1 MRYRTQVIIMAE
13 PERRREEVLN
23 PLPTPPHSNPWG
35 FSYYLSD
42 TDILSQR
49 QDRITTQLMF
59 SLVTGGG
66 GGVWERGELAGVSWE
81 VILDPQLKILKSALH
96 ELCRLWQVLYLLL
109 LPAVPK
115 VSC

>member
-1 MRYRTQVIIMAE
+1 MKYRTQAIIVAE
-13 PERRREEVLN
+13 LEGRREEVLN
-23 PLPTPPHSNPWG
+23 PLPIPPPHSNPWG

-66 GGVWERGELAGVSWE
+66 GGLRKGGISRRKLRSNFGPPIKNS
-81 VILDPQLKILKSALH
+81 
-96 ELCRLWQVLYLLL
+96 
-109 LPAVPK
+109 
-115 VSC
+115 

>member
-1 MRYRTQVIIMAE
+1 MFPMRYRTQAITVAE
-13 PERRREEVLN
+13 LEGRREEVLN
-23 PLPTPPHSNPWG
+23 PLTPPPHSNPWG

-66 GGVWERGELAGVSWE
+66 GVEKGGN
-81 VILDPQLKILKSALH
+81 
-96 ELCRLWQVLYLLL
+96 
-109 LPAVPK
+109 
-115 VSC
+115 

>member
-1 MRYRTQVIIMAE
+1 MRYRTQAITVAE
-13 PERRREEVLN
+13 LEGRREEVLT
-23 PLPTPPHSNPWG
+23 PLPPPHSNPWG

-66 GGVWERGELAGVSWE
+66 GGWERGELAGVSWE
-81 VILDPQLKILKSALH
+81 VIFGPPIRNS
-96 ELCRLWQVLYLLL
+96 
-109 LPAVPK
+109 
-115 VSC
+115 

>member
-1 MRYRTQVIIMAE
+1 MFPMRYRTQAITVAE
-13 PERRREEVLN
+13 LEGRREEVLN
-23 PLPTPPHSNPWG
+23 PLPTPPPIQTRGG

-66 GGVWERGELAGVSWE
+66 G
-81 VILDPQLKILKSALH
+81 D
-96 ELCRLWQVLYLLL
+96 
-109 LPAVPK
+109 
-115 VSC
+115 